1 MINETES
8 TTGIAIPSVIKLTEA
23 EHFSVLLDSI
33 ASFCALRLLD
43 GGYLSDVELRCVLA
57 DYSALNVT
65 GVQNHHLDFLGFVA
79 NYKLNRGAVDLSDEI
94 RKMQQVLRRGAT
106 GKVPFWGFGPVL
118 GKPDILF
125 QVCSS
130 LRSLCVRLGCPV
142 IVIGDPAI
150 IHVTSVNPVAALII
164 AALIEREMALL
175 PSGLIPF
182 VFPMI
187 VDLQT
192 WKSLIKTISIYEFAF

>member
-1 MINETES
+1 MINNRES
-8 TTGIAIPSVIKLTEA
+8 TTGIAIPSVIELSEG

-33 ASFCALRLLD
+33 ASFCASRLLD
-43 GGYLSDVELRCVLA
+43 DGYLSDEEYKCVLS
-57 DYSALNVT
+57 DYRSLNVT
-65 GVQNHHLDFLGFVA
+65 GGQNTHLDFLAFVGHERV
-79 NYKLNRGAVDLSDEI
+79 NRDSPDLSNEI

-106 GKVPFWGFGPVL
+106 GKVPFWGFGPIL

-125 QVCSS
+125 QACPS
-130 LRSLCVRLGCPV
+130 LRSLCVRLSCPV

-150 IHVTSVNPVAALII
+150 IHVASVNPVAALVT
-164 AALIEREMALL
+164 AALVEREMALL
-175 PSGLIPF
+175 PSSLIPF

-192 WKSLIKTISIYEFAF
+192 WKSLIKNHLDL